1 MASNTTQ
8 RTSIVPEN
16 AEIITWSKKVYAA
29 IQNAERYAQQHDI
42 LFKEFD
48 RLRDATQKSSNTTL
62 IHHLAPVYNHCA
74 SQGYQPLIHYQPLR
88 AAVLNWCKSAPVV
101 DWQRPPDQQSRSPTP
116 TIPPSPKPPIPLPTM
131 IPTNR
136 QPAARPP
143 PPTPRMT
150 TAKQRP
156 EAGPSRPLPPV
167 ESGSK
172 PSGPTKTPGKS
183 GPKTDAKGKSKQ
195 TGKGNRSKNITSPEF
210 VIEENDGDDD
220 NDNDDDEDDEEETAV
235 KNKLPN
241 MAGFDRHLNK
251 CRKCTERNHGCH
263 VNPKATS
270 PTAACYECNF
280 WKLKCSRCPGR
291 AEKPESVASPPIGG
305 APLEIVK
312 ARKSEGAESG
322 AIAPPT
328 KKPRGGKKK
337 PTTIAPGEPGE
348 YASELLDFFLF
359 HGSQHALAMH
369 LPPDIV
375 ERLARYESAS
385 RVDQEIVAGL
395 SEKVARLEA
404 ENRSMRDWFS
414 DRLLSV
420 WENTRSRDAGVMQVL
435 QNMHGLLM
443 EESSRQDRLQVTA
456 ENLEALLKV
465 SSLPPLDTPDSN
477 NAANDS
483 TPRPAHPPAPTVTNP
498 TATTSTLEADTL
510 PPFPQSGEHPASPSE
525 SEPQAKNKKRSGS
538 AHPEGV
544 KAKRSKVQ

>member
-1 MASNTTQ
+1 
-8 RTSIVPEN
+8 
-16 AEIITWSKKVYAA
+16 
-29 IQNAERYAQQHDI
+29 
-42 LFKEFD
+42 
-48 RLRDATQKSSNTTL
+48 
-62 IHHLAPVYNHCA
+62 
-74 SQGYQPLIHYQPLR
+74 
-88 AAVLNWCKSAPVV
+88 
-101 DWQRPPDQQSRSPTP
+101 
-116 TIPPSPKPPIPLPTM
+116 
-131 IPTNR
+131 
-136 QPAARPP
+136 
-143 PPTPRMT
+143 
-150 TAKQRP
+150 
-156 EAGPSRPLPPV
+156 
-167 ESGSK
+167 
-172 PSGPTKTPGKS
+172 
-183 GPKTDAKGKSKQ
+183 
-195 TGKGNRSKNITSPEF
+195 
-210 VIEENDGDDD
+210 
-220 NDNDDDEDDEEETAV
+220 
-235 KNKLPN
+235 
-241 MAGFDRHLNK
+241 
-251 CRKCTERNHGCH
+251 
-263 VNPKATS
+263 
-270 PTAACYECNF
+270 
-280 WKLKCSRCPGR
+280 
-291 AEKPESVASPPIGG
+291 VASPPIGG

-359 HGSQHALAMH
+359 HGSQHTLAMH

-465 SSLPPLDTPDSN
+465 SSLPPLEAPSN
-477 NAANDS
+477 VTANDS
-483 TPRPAHPPAPTVTNP
+483 TPRPANPPAPTVTTP
-498 TATTSTLEADTL
+498 AATTSTLPDIL
-510 PPFPQSGEHPASPSE
+510 PPFPVSGEQPESSSE
-525 SEPQAKNKKRSGS
+525 SEPLVKSKKRSGS
-538 AHPEGV
+538 VHPEGVV